1 MKQIKL
7 DDFYKHNYL
16 SALTYAPN
24 GKKAAYIVK
33 RIDPKENKYLSDI
46 YLYEKGAHTRLT
58 TEGDVKF
65 FCFADD
71 RTLLFAATRGKQMEE
86 AEKKGSIFTAFFRL
100 DILSKKASKLFQLPI
115 QASSITPIGKDNFL
129 LKATI
134 DLAYPDFY
142 LLDAK
147 EQKKIIDR
155 VQADKD
161 YEVLEESPFWF
172 NGRGFVSGKRGAIF
186 IYNAKKNRLT
196 RLNDPNIDVNSFAF
210 DAENVY
216 YSGENRT
223 AEAKDKQGVYSYSI
237 ANGTTEQI
245 LNERYSIYSI
255 HSLGNKL
262 IAIATDK
269 KRFGE
274 SENPYFY
281 AIDKK
286 TGDVKVLTAA
296 DESLGANVLTDVLL
310 GETRSTKVDGDYL
323 YFVAVDRYH
332 AHLKRIDLDGDI
344 ETLIKKDGAI
354 ADFDVSK
361 SNVIA
366 MGLFDMKLP
375 ELYELRKD
383 ELVCISDYN
392 ALILQDKYVAEPQYL
407 SVRSESFDIDGWVL
421 LPKDYDPEKK
431 YPAILDIHGGPKC
444 AYGPIYFHEMQAWAN
459 DGYFVFFC
467 NPIGSDGRGNVFAD
481 LRLKWGGPD
490 YKNIMDFTNAVL
502 KAYPAID
509 AKKVCATGGSYGGY
523 MCNWILTH
531 TDKFCA
537 IATQRSIS
545 NWLTMYGV
553 SDIGPNFGDETFEG
567 DLYEDKKAFTQVMNV
582 SPIKYVS
589 KAVTPTLFIHSD
601 EDYRCPVEEGYQ
613 LMKALIHKGVPTRM
627 CLFHGENHEL
637 SRSGKPTHRLRR
649 LTEITNWFAKYAK

>member
-58 TEGDVKF
+58 MEGDVKF

-147 EQKKIIDR
+147 EQKKISDK

-172 NGRGFVSGKRGAIF
+172 NGRGFVSGKRNAIF
-186 IYNAKKNRLT
+186 IYNAKKNRLS
-196 RLNDPNIDVNSFAF
+196 RINDPNIDVNSFAF

-332 AHLKRIDLDGDI
+332 THLKRIDLDGDI

-361 SNVIA
+361 GSVVA
-366 MGLFDMKLP
+366 MGLFDNYTNSRRMSSFASPTITRPFCKT
-375 ELYELRKD
+375 
-383 ELVCISDYN
+383 N
-392 ALILQDKYVAEPQYL
+392 TLQNPNIFPY
-407 SVRSESFDIDGWVL
+407 VRS
-421 LPKDYDPEKK
+421 
-431 YPAILDIHGGPKC
+431 H
-444 AYGPIYFHEMQAWAN
+444 
-459 DGYFVFFC
+459 
-467 NPIGSDGRGNVFAD
+467 
-481 LRLKWGGPD
+481 
-490 YKNIMDFTNAVL
+490 
-502 KAYPAID
+502 
-509 AKKVCATGGSYGGY
+509 
-523 MCNWILTH
+523 
-531 TDKFCA
+531 
-537 IATQRSIS
+537 SIS
-545 NWLTMYGV
+545 MVGYCFRKIMTPRRNIPRSSISMAAPNAPMAPSISTRCRLGQTMAISSSSATRSEAMDAATCSLTFVSNGV
-553 SDIGPNFGDETFEG
+553 AQTTRTSWI
-567 DLYEDKKAFTQVMNV
+567 
-582 SPIKYVS
+582 SR
-589 KAVTPTLFIHSD
+589 TPS
-601 EDYRCPVEEGYQ
+601 
-613 LMKALIHKGVPTRM
+613 
-627 CLFHGENHEL
+627 
-637 SRSGKPTHRLRR
+637 
-649 LTEITNWFAKYAK
+649 